1 MCLIALA
8 HGVSERYPFV
18 LAANRDEDYER
29 PTRIAEVW
37 EDAPNVVGGRD
48 AVHGGS
54 WLAVSKSGRF
64 AAVTNLRGAVPR
76 SRSRGLLVRAFVTS
90 AIAPEAFADEV
101 AREAA
106 EYAGFHLL
114 VGETGRSVVYV
125 ASGDAPQVL
134 GHGIYGFSNAPADER
149 WPKVDLAI
157 EEMRK
162 SVEDPEA
169 LLRFLGT
176 RRNSGRVEE
185 EVFIAGDRYGTR
197 ASTVVIATPEQIRFI
212 EQNYLRGGVAAEELF
227 DWSSGRTRGP
237 NPDTW
242 SRQAGPNSGRRS

>member
-8 HGVSERYPFV
+8 HGVSKRFPLV

-29 PTRIAEVW
+29 PTRVADVW
-37 EDAPNVVGGRD
+37 EDAPDVVGGRD

-54 WLAVSKSGRF
+54 WLAVTKSGRF
-64 AAVTNLRGAVPR
+64 AAVTNLRGAAQR
-76 SRSRGLLVRAFVTS
+76 TRSRGLLVRTFVTS
-90 AIAPEAFADEV
+90 VIAPEVFAEEV
-101 AREAA
+101 ARDAK

-114 VGETGRSVVYV
+114 VGVAGGPVVYL
-125 ASGDAPQVL
+125 ASGDAPKTL
-134 GHGIYGFSNAPADER
+134 AHGIYGFSNAPAGER

-162 SVEDPEA
+162 SVDDPEA

-176 RRNSGRVEE
+176 PRNSGRIEE

-197 ASTVVIATPEQIRFI
+197 ASTVVTATMDEIRFI
-212 EQNYLRGGVAAEELF
+212 EQNYVRGGIPAGEPLVHH
-227 DWSSGRTRGP
+227 WRTMSAP
-237 NPDTW
+237 
-242 SRQAGPNSGRRS
+242 

>member
-8 HGVSERYPFV
+8 HGVSERYPLV

-29 PTRIAEVW
+29 ATRVADVW
-37 EDAPNVVGGRD
+37 EDAPDVVGGRD

-64 AAVTNLRGAVPR
+64 AAVTNLRGAVQR

-114 VGETGRSVVYV
+114 VGETGQSVVYL
-125 ASGDAPQVL
+125 ASGAAPTVL
-134 GHGIYGFSNAPADER
+134 AHGIYGFSNAPADER

-157 EEMRK
+157 DEMRK
-162 SVEDPEA
+162 SIDDPEA
-169 LLRFLGT
+169 LLRFLAT
-176 RRNSGRVEE
+176 PRHSGRIEE

-197 ASTVVIATPEQIRFI
+197 ASTVVMATTKQIRFI
-212 EQNYLRGGVAAEELF
+212 EQNYGRGGTAAGVFRWVYDE
-227 DWSSGRTRGP
+227 ST
-237 NPDTW
+237 
-242 SRQAGPNSGRRS
+242 